1 MKLQNVKRPILLFL
15 RTCFLFPLFYGAI
28 SIPLIMLSSV
38 MGLLGSKYGTQIA
51 IYLLYFWFMDMIFY
65 GGSKNQNRYL
75 FSLEQGRTYTLKEDF
90 LLFLSQEGIAVMCAY
105 AVYAI
110 PCFFLKAITPKTNSL
125 IVSICSL
132 AYTLPI
138 APSSFIKTFWG
149 IEYLVSLISF
159 CVIYIFTM
167 MWHRARLRKK
177 WL

>member
-1 MKLQNVKRPILLFL
+1 MKLQNVKRPILLFF
-15 RTCFLFPLFYGAI
+15 RTCVLFPLFYSAV
-28 SIPLIMLSSV
+28 SVPLIMLSSV
-38 MGLLGSKYGTQIA
+38 TGLLGSKYGTQIL

-75 FSLEQGRTYTLKEDF
+75 FSLESGKQYSLKDDF

-110 PCFFLKAITPKTNSL
+110 PCFFLKELTPKTNGL
-125 IVSICSL
+125 IVNIITL
-132 AYTLPI
+132 TYTLPI
-138 APSSFIKTFWG
+138 APSSFIKMFWAT
-149 IEYLVSLISF
+149 EYLICVISF

-167 MWHRARLRKK
+167 MWHRAKLRKK